1 MFDYKKQLTWS
12 KLKVGMI
19 TTGALA
25 ILFFAILFA
34 GSIQSLFASK
44 AMIYATF
51 HDVKGLRSG
60 APVWF
65 AGVQIGS
72 IKSIGLAGDRIT
84 AAMTVDR
91 DALTYLKKDSEASIL
106 TLGLLGDK
114 YVEVGP
120 GSKNSEGLKPG
131 DVITG
136 STRLVIDEQ
145 LSQLVNRL
153 ESKKGSFGRLME
165 EDTLY
170 RDLLSSAKD
179 IRRFAETLKTSEG
192 TVDKFIKDPALYNKF
207 LKATESLDAFAQR
220 LASSK
225 GTVNRLIEDE
235 SLYEN
240 VNEAAAKLNIL
251 LDKIDKG
258 EGPVGSLVNSKELKE
273 DLQSTLKDL
282 NSLIK
287 DIKEHPSK
295 YFKFSVF

>member
-1 MFDYKKQLTWS
+1 MFDYKKQLAWS
-12 KLKVGMI
+12 KLKVGMVV
-19 TTGALA
+19 TGALA
-25 ILFFAILFA
+25 LLFFAILFA

-44 AMIYATF
+44 ATIYATF

-65 AGVQIGS
+65 TGVQIGS
-72 IKSIGLAGDRIT
+72 VKSIGFAGDKIT
-84 AAMTVDR
+84 VAMTVDR

-114 YVEVGP
+114 YVEVSL
-120 GSKNSEGLKPG
+120 GSKKSEGLNPG

-136 STRLVIDEQ
+136 STRLEIDEQ

-153 ESKKGSFGRLME
+153 ESKKGSLGRLME

-192 TVDKFIKDPALYNKF
+192 TVDKFIKDPALYDKF
-207 LKATESLDAFAQR
+207 LKASESLDTFARR

-251 LDKIDKG
+251 LDKINKG
-258 EGPVGSLVNSKELKE
+258 EGPVGSLVSSKELKE
-273 DLQSTLKDL
+273 DLQATLKEL

-287 DIKEHPSK
+287 DIKEHPRK